1 MFPAFWLYGGLLL
14 GECTANA
21 RQSLALSSGSTVR
34 AGKSF
39 AAFCSPTFLLPLTS
53 SKQQNAAAYSCTLR
67 GFVLLCGALIL
78 LLSPKDERFELVVT
92 SDV

>member
-1 MFPAFWLYGGLLL
+1 MLGSRWL
-14 GECTANA
+14 CP
-21 RQSLALSSGSTVR
+21 LAAQCGQ
-34 AGKSF
+34 KSF